1 MLPMSTI
8 SAMVSMTISMRELPA
23 EPIDVILII
32 LMVIIL
38 QSDLNRS
45 NERAVNY
52 HRHPPPQ
59 RFGRGIQ

>member
-45 NERAVNY
+45 NERAANY
-52 HRHPPPQ
+52 HRHLPPQ